1 MPKYTVNLATKTTIV
16 LLAVSCSLVGC
27 ALGLIDPNDH
37 VTVGPTESPDGMVVS
52 PSAER
57 LSINEAKRE
66 VQIVKESTERWLGWR
81 QEDIAKKERVVT
93 TLEAAFGG
101 AVDGLLGAATP
112 FLAGAA
118 PTLALLAGYATK
130 RRKDMTPEEVAKEK
144 EASYNAA
151 RKHTVDLL
159 RKAGVSVPDDFDN
172 QS

>member
-1 MPKYTVNLATKTTIV
+1 MKTTLL
-16 LLAVSCSLVGC
+16 LLAITFCLAGC

-37 VTVGPTESPDGMVVS
+37 VTVGPTETPDGMVVDAS
-52 PSAER
+52 TER

-66 VQIVKESTERWLGWR
+66 VQVVKESTERWLEWR
-81 QEDIAKKERVVT
+81 QVDIAKKERVVT

-101 AVDGLLGAATP
+101 ALDGLLGAATP

-144 EASYNAA
+144 EDSYNAA
-151 RKHTVDLL
+151 RKHTIDLL
-159 RKAGVSVPDDFDN
+159 RKAGVSVPDDIEN